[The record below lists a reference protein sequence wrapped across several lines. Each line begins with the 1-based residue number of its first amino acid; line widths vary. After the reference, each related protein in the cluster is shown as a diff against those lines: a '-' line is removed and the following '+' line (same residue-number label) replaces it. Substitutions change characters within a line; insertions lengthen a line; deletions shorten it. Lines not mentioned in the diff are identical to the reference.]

1 MMELDPES
9 RRILDLARSARTP
22 SVHDKARVE
31 RRFALALGLSA
42 GAASAAASAQSASH
56 LTASKSAAS
65 AVVLKWWAGSG
76 ALLAA
81 AVASYAVLTPSASP
95 PEPPTTAKNAAA
107 QVATATTPVAREPQ
121 LAAPAAPAPDV
132 AAREQAVPAGRR
144 VESRRA
150 AGAGHSLAAELEL
163 LHRAQAAWRAREA
176 ARALA
181 IVDEH
186 RTRYPR
192 SELRLERE
200 ALQVLALCEL
210 DRKHDATRV
219 ARALL
224 ARDPN
229 SPLRASIEQSCALK

>member
-22 SVHDKARVE
+22 SAADKARVE
-31 RRFALALGLSA
+31 RRFTLALGLSA
-42 GAASAAASAQSASH
+42 GSASAAASAQTASH

-76 ALLAA
+76 AVLAA
-81 AVASYAVLTPSASP
+81 AVASYAALGPTAAPRPVATPPA
-95 PEPPTTAKNAAA
+95 AAA
-107 QVATATTPVAREPQ
+107 QIANVPAQTTLAAQPQPTAAEPVVSAREQP
-121 LAAPAAPAPDV
+121 APAA
-132 AAREQAVPAGRR
+132 RQ

-150 AGAGHSLAAELEL
+150 AEPRPSLAAELEL

-210 DRKHDATRV
+210 GRKRDAARV

-224 ARDPN
+224 TRDPN